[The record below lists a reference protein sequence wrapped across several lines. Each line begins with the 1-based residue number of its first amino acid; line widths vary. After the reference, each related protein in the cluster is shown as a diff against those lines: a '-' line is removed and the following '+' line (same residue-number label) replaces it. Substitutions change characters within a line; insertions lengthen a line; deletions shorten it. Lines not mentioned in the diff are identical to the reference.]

1 MSQSIEEA
9 LAGFKNNLYEDLG
22 ITENKQDNHLSPE
35 RNGNFTG
42 SGFTKLMACK
52 SRAKGL
58 NWSMRAKLVDFGD
71 TALNYCLENAV
82 ERITGER
89 VESGSTWQMQ
99 WGTNHEEVAREE
111 VFHKHDV
118 SLPEQDFMFFLK
130 NAGSTPDSFVEEF
143 KGHENLNV
151 EIKCP
156 PKHLNHAKYLSQ
168 PVHESHEYFW
178 QIQAEML
185 SQSKFRKI
193 PVTKTAFFTFHP
205 CFSESTKLGGS
216 IVEASETHQR
226 ALKIRCI
233 IGERIIQKLV
243 DCDLGRMPHDF
254 LHDAISDIP
263 EGFDELIEWFN
274 EEVKTLEV

>member
-1 MSQSIEEA
+1 MEKSIEQA
-9 LAGFKNNLYEDLG
+9 LEGFKNDLYEDLD
-22 ITENKQDNHLSPE
+22 ISENAKEDHLSPE

-42 SGFTKLMACK
+42 SGFTKLMTSK
-52 SRAKGL
+52 SRKKGL
-58 NWSMRAKLVDFGD
+58 NWSMREKLVDLGD

-89 VESGSTWQMQ
+89 VESGSTWEMN
-99 WGTNHEEVAREE
+99 WGTNHESVAREE
-111 VFHKHDV
+111 VHAQHGV
-118 SLPEQDFMFFLK
+118 ELPEQDFIFFFK
-130 NAGSTPDSFVEEF
+130 NAGSTPDSFI
-143 KGHENLNV
+143 ENFTDHANINV

-168 PVHESHEYFW
+168 PVDEKHEYFW

-185 SQSKFRKI
+185 SQSAFRKI
-193 PVTKTAFFTFHP
+193 PVTKTQFFTFHP

-233 IGERIIQKLV
+233 IGERIIQGLV
-243 DCDLGRMPHDF
+243 DCDLRRMPHDF
-254 LHDAISDIP
+254 LPDAIKDIP
-263 EGFDELIEWFN
+263 ESFDELLQWYEKEI
-274 EEVKTLEV
+274 KTLEV